1 MSSVFTH
8 INWDMIISFIVLLVM
23 VFIVIIDTIISSV
36 TKADVDTIMAID
48 LVIVVLAAIFISVQ
62 IRTATDNFKNEDLV
76 IAQNFTVSKST
87 VNAIDSFDTVT
98 FKKLKD
104 ARYDNASS
112 ANEFRP
118 LNDKTTFTVLSVSN
132 EKIVLQDEHN
142 KEIKLTKKSH
152 PRVFS
157 ALQKLL
163 K

>member
-8 INWDMIISFIVLLVM
+8 IDWNLIVAAMLLLSIAL
-23 VFIVIIDTIISSV
+23 VFVVDVIAFTV
-36 TKADVDTIMAID
+36 FKAETETVMAID
-48 LVIVVLAAIFISVQ
+48 IVVLTLIAIFICVQ

-76 IAQNFTVSKST
+76 IAQNFTLSKSKT
-87 VNAIDSFDTVT
+87 EAIDSFDTVT
-98 FKKLKD
+98 FEKVKN
-104 ARYDNASS
+104 ARYDKASA

-118 LNDKTTFTVLSVSN
+118 LNDKTTFTVLSVSSD
-132 EKIVLQDEHN
+132 KIVLQDEHD

>member
-1 MSSVFTH
+1 MSSIFTH
-8 INWDMIISFIVLLVM
+8 INWNMIISFIVLLVM

-36 TKADVDTIMAID
+36 TKADIDTVMAID
-48 LVIVVLAAIFISVQ
+48 LVIIVLAAIFICVQ
-62 IRTATDNFKNEDLV
+62 IRTATDNFKNEDRV
-76 IAQNFTVSKST
+76 IAQNFTLSKST
-87 VNAIDSFDTVT
+87 VKAIDSFDTVT
-98 FKKLKD
+98 FTKLKD

-118 LNDKTTFTVLSVSN
+118 LNDKITFTVLSVSSD
-132 EKIVLQDEHN
+132 KIILQDEHD

>member
-1 MSSVFTH
+1 MSSVLTH
-8 INWDMIISFIVLLVM
+8 IDWNLIVAAMLLLSLAL
-23 VFIVIIDTIISSV
+23 VFVVDVIAFTV
-36 TKADVDTIMAID
+36 FNAETETVMAID
-48 LVIVVLAAIFISVQ
+48 LVILVLTAIFICVQ
-62 IRTATDNFKNEDLV
+62 IRTATDNFKNEDRV
-76 IAQNFTVSKST
+76 IAQNFTLSKST
-87 VNAIDSFDTVT
+87 VKAIDSFDTVT
-98 FKKLKD
+98 FTKLKD

-118 LNDKTTFTVLSVSN
+118 LNDKITFTVLSVSN
-132 EKIVLQDEHN
+132 DKIILQDEHD

>member
-1 MSSVFTH
+1 MSSALTH
-8 INWDMIISFIVLLVM
+8 IDWVFVITGLILFMACIFAANVLLVV
-23 VFIVIIDTIISSV
+23 VFDADKQFLKVLDT
-36 TKADVDTIMAID
+36 
-48 LVIVVLAAIFISVQ
+48 VLATLATCIIAFQFV
-62 IRTATDNFKNEDLV
+62 TAYDNFEKEDLV
-76 IAQNFTVSKST
+76 IAQNFTLSKSKT
-87 VNAIDSFDTVT
+87 EAIDSFNTVT
-98 FKKLKD
+98 FEKVKN
-104 ARYDNASS
+104 ARYDKASA

-132 EKIVLQDEHN
+132 EKIVLQDEHD